1 MKITG
6 RTGNDGTK
14 NVEIMVPLKY
24 LSNFWRTLEMPLIN
38 CEVNLILTW
47 SSTCVLIVTNIPN
60 QNATFAI
67 TDTKLYVPVV
77 TLSTQ
82 KNAKFLQQ
90 LKSGFK
96 IVINWNN
103 YLSKPELLA
112 QNPNLNHLAAPSFQG
127 VNRLFVLAFENDDD
141 RTIDEKYYLPTV
153 EIKDYNIMINGENFF
168 NQPIKNNKVTYENI
182 RKIAAGQGDDYTT
195 GCLLHYSYFANTYKM
210 IAVDLSKQQALDA
223 DPRAIQQINFT
234 ANLDRAGNTRVYFIL
249 EEAKETI
256 LDFSQGTVKVL

>member
-1 MKITG
+1 
-6 RTGNDGTK
+6 
-14 NVEIMVPLKY
+14 MVPLKY

-47 SSTCVLIVTNIPN
+47 SSTCVLIVTSIPN

-77 TLSTQ
+77 PLSTQ
-82 KNAKFLQQ
+82 ESTKFFQQ

-96 IVINWNN
+96 RVINWNK

-112 QNPNLNHLAAPSFQG
+112 QNPDLKHFVEPSFQG
-127 VNRLFVLAFENDDD
+127 VNRLFVLAFENDDN
-141 RTIDEKYYLPTV
+141 RTSDDQYYLPTV
-153 EIKDYNIMINGENFF
+153 GIKYYNIMINGENFSDH
-168 NQPIKNNKVTYENI
+168 PIKNNKITYDNI
-182 RKIAAGQGDDYTT
+182 RKIAIGQGDDYTT
-195 GCLLHYSYFANTYKM
+195 GWLLDYPYFVNTYKM
-210 IAVDLSKQQALDA
+210 IAVDLSKQQALAA

-234 ANLDRAGNTRVYFIL
+234 ANLDRAGNTRVYFIF
-249 EEAKETI
+249 EEAKETL